1 MVRTPPYASSI
12 NINMWSVTGSY
23 WARVLAP
30 PLLQVT
36 ESTEELHEPRQF
48 YKRTRRHR
56 TIFTEEQLAAL
67 EEFFQRNQYPDVVS
81 REQLAKQVQLREER
95 VEVWFKNR
103 RAKWRRQNRT
113 SLDQEEHGT
122 DVNQKHRPHCVN

>member
-1 MVRTPPYASSI
+1 MPLTVKPLPCVNSI
-12 NINMWSVTGSY
+12 DIKSGSVCDSHWVQT
-23 WARVLAP
+23 LTP
-30 PLLQVT
+30 PLLQVAGPMG
-36 ESTEELHEPRQF
+36 ELHGSHQL

-67 EEFFQRNQYPDVVS
+67 EEFFQCNQYPDVVS

-103 RAKWRRQNRT
+103 RAKWRRQNRNSAEDNIT
-113 SLDQEEHGT
+113 GQM
-122 DVNQKHRPHCVN
+122 